1 MVKLS
6 KIGDSTRY
14 IVGRNENNE
23 PCYYTELNLTFEV
36 QGEAC
41 ARARYGYEF
50 KIDSSVDNKTKQL
63 TINSG
68 ITDYITSDLN
78 FPFVLNASII
88 PIIDDTTL
96 ETSIK
101 ADLVEYSQGQ
111 ELTRLSL
118 FNVKFQGLEEVKK

>member
-1 MVKLS
+1 M
-6 KIGDSTRY
+6 
-14 IVGRNENNE
+14 
-23 PCYYTELNLTFEV
+23 

-50 KIDSSVDNKTKQL
+50 NIKSSIDNKTKQL
-63 TINSG
+63 TINSD
-68 ITDYITSDLN
+68 IPDYIVSDLN
-78 FPFVLNASII
+78 FPFILNASII
-88 PIIDDTTL
+88 PIIDDTTS

-101 ADLVEYSQGQ
+101 ADLVEYNQGQ